1 MTASG
6 PVVCGQRDPGCDAQD
21 GELERR
27 LATLQVQEAVI
38 AEHVK
43 VVRTILAAADARDA
57 QADARDLAAEKRD
70 HDLDQAE
77 FLDADAEYGSR
88 WPERRGAALDRQHAR
103 EDRLAARRDRT
114 TLARAMLRI
123 RHGS

>member
-1 MTASG
+1 MTTSG
-6 PVVCGQRDPGCDAQD
+6 PVVCGQRDPGRDAQD
-21 GELERR
+21 SELKRR

-38 AEHVK
+38 AEDVK

-57 QADARDLAAEKRD
+57 LADARDLAAEKRE
-70 HDLDQAE
+70 HELDQAE
-77 FLDADAEYGSR
+77 FLDADADYGSR

-114 TLARAMLRI
+114 TLTRALLVI
-123 RHGS
+123 RQNS